1 MVPNLMEQCCIDN
14 NRSITMETILIGDLN
29 TNIDRYN
36 NNNVL
41 TRKLKEFSDTC
52 NFTQL
57 MQDYTR
63 VTENS
68 KTTIDLILASDYTN
82 ISQSCVIDI
91 GLSDHCMIYC
101 TRKLKRDYI
110 GKHNNVTFRSMKGYS
125 KAEFGAWN
133 RFKTVFVNIIDTL
146 APMKRVRLKQR
157 SEPWFDET
165 ISNCIKIR
173 DQLLSG
179 FKKSNCTTKFT
190 EYKKVRNYTQRLI
203 ENSKKDYYK
212 NKLENEK
219 NVPNFFWKTLK
230 DLGTSRK
237 SKSSASNIGLEVDD
251 QIFFDKSKVTDKF
264 NNFLTTVASNLVK
277 SLLVGRPT
285 GKYCIDQVEK
295 FYTSKGVSEDSFE
308 LDPVCEEQVH
318 KLLNGIN
325 ACKATGL
332 DNIPAKL
339 VTDASEI
346 ITSPLTHI
354 INLSLSQGIMPDD
367 LKNARVV
374 PLHKKTVK
382 QMLVTTALF
391 QS

>member
-14 NRSITMETILIGDLN
+14 NRSITMETILIGDFN

-57 MQDYTR
+57 IQDYTR
-63 VTENS
+63 VTDNS

-157 SEPWFDET
+157 SEPWFDHY
-165 ISNCIKIR
+165 NCVIQGKTCSSKGGLMMYIHEKFNYKVKTYGNLCNNWES
-173 DQLLSG
+173 QIVELSG
-179 FKKSNCTTKFT
+179 GGLSKPITICNIYRPPSDLN
-190 EYKKVRNYTQRLI
+190 ENYKRFIDEL
-203 ENSKKDYYK
+203 S
-212 NKLENEK
+212 
-219 NVPNFFWKTLK
+219 
-230 DLGTSRK
+230 
-237 SKSSASNIGLEVDD
+237 
-251 QIFFDKSKVTDKF
+251 
-264 NNFLTTVASNLVK
+264 
-277 SLLVGRPT
+277 SLLR
-285 GKYCIDQVEK
+285 I
-295 FYTSKGVSEDSFE
+295 
-308 LDPVCEEQVH
+308 
-318 KLLNGIN
+318 
-325 ACKATGL
+325 
-332 DNIPAKL
+332 
-339 VTDASEI
+339 
-346 ITSPLTHI
+346 
-354 INLSLSQGIMPDD
+354 
-367 LKNARVV
+367 
-374 PLHKKTVK
+374 KKK
-382 QMLVTTALF
+382 
-391 QS
+391 